1 MNPNFEHI
9 YIITSHR
16 SEVFGA
22 LSIFLFLV
30 AHSTYYLTLIDSII
44 HFYCNNIEV
53 INKLQRITEN
63 NKEFESL
70 IKTSDHD
77 AIN

>member
-1 MNPNFEHI
+1 MNLNFGHI
-9 YIITSHR
+9 DIITSHR
-16 SEVFGA
+16 SEAFGA
-22 LSIFLFLV
+22 LSIFLFLE
-30 AHSTYYLTLIDSII
+30 AYSTYYLTLIDSII
-44 HFYCNNIEV
+44 YFYYNNIEV
-53 INKLQRITEN
+53 INKLQRIKEN